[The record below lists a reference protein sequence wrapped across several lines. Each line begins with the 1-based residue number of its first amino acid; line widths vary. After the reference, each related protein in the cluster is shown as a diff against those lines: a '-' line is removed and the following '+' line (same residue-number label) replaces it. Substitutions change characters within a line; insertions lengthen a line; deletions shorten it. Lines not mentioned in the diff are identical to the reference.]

1 LTAVKFR
8 REKERHRRRRQDD
21 AGKAVGVRQ
30 PRLVGV
36 APPAPLAAELLPHR
50 GPKMLLD
57 FHLRPLIRR
66 LLLFLDP
73 YVTIDISG
81 KPDYSTDRIKSSDA
95 YEEVKA
101 YLSPACARDAL
112 ELDGD
117 GAPDGDGF
125 VLSPR
130 EGQEVSDEFKGV
142 AVRWASVRP
151 ARQSRD
157 HHCLRLTFHRRHREL
172 VVGEYLP
179 HVRRRGRDA
188 MFGNRR
194 RRLYTN
200 KKDMD

>member
-1 LTAVKFR
+1 
-8 REKERHRRRRQDD
+8 
-21 AGKAVGVRQ
+21 
-30 PRLVGV
+30 
-36 APPAPLAAELLPHR
+36 
-50 GPKMLLD
+50 MLLD